1 MKKEE
6 VVKQLETARALSSQV
21 DIDKVIALINQIEPE
36 KQSGILFDDAQ
47 NILDKIERALD
58 YAGDDLVNKDSAEFN
73 INYGNTLELDR
84 IDINIDDIMEC
95 VKDAIDEF
103 VVIEEDDDIVELE
116 KGDVMED
123 DDDDTERILLS
134 DINKGLGL
142 EPGGNSYVEI

>member
-6 VVKQLETARALSSQV
+6 IVKQLEEAKTLTSQV
-21 DIDKVIALINQIEPE
+21 DIDKVIALIKQIEPE
-36 KQSGILFDDAQ
+36 KQSGMLFDDVQ
-47 NILDKIERALD
+47 NILGKIERALD
-58 YAGDDLVNKDSAEFN
+58 YAGDDIVVKDSAEFV

-84 IDINIDDIMEC
+84 VDIDVEGIMEH

-103 VVIEEDDDIVELE
+103 VIIEEDEEIE
-116 KGDVMED
+116 

-142 EPGGNSYVEI
+142 ESGGNPYVEI

>member
-6 VVKQLETARALSSQV
+6 IVKQLEEAKTLTSQV

-36 KQSGILFDDAQ
+36 TKSGILFDDVQ

-58 YAGDDLVNKDSAEFN
+58 YAGDDIVVKDSAEFV

-84 IDINIDDIMEC
+84 VDIDVEGIMEH

-103 VVIEEDDDIVELE
+103 VIIEEDETKEAL
-116 KGDVMED
+116 
-123 DDDDTERILLS
+123 
-134 DINKGLGL
+134 N
-142 EPGGNSYVEI
+142 

>member
-6 VVKQLETARALSSQV
+6 IVKQLEATKALSSQV

-36 KQSGILFDDAQ
+36 TKSGLTFEDTQ

-58 YAGDDLVNKDSAEFN
+58 RNSDHLVNKDTAEFE
-73 INYGNTLELDR
+73 INYGNTVELDR
-84 IDINIDDIMEC
+84 VDVDINEIMDH

-103 VVIEEDDDIVELE
+103 VIIEEDEEI
-116 KGDVMED
+116 ED
-123 DDDDTERILLS
+123 NDDTERILLS

-142 EPGGNSYVEI
+142 ESGGNPYVEI